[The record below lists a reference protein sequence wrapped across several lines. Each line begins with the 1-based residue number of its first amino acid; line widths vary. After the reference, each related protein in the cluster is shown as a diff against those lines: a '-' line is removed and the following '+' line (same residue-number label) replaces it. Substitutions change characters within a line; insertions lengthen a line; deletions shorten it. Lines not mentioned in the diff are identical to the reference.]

1 MATARRPQTAEDAA
15 AELEI
20 PEPSNTITLDPDYDP
35 ALSQVTRPSDLGFG
49 KAREVVVEPLQE
61 LPPVPSHDG
70 WMEVR
75 MSETIEEFTYGN
87 PHYMVKLEQ
96 GKRYRVPV
104 HIGRYLIDLG
114 KVYQRA

>member
-1 MATARRPQTAEDAA
+1 MATARRTQTAEEAA
-15 AELEI
+15 AEIHI
-20 PEPSNTITLDPDYDP
+20 PDPSEKVTLPPDYDP

-49 KAREVVVEPLQE
+49 KAREVIVEPLQE
-61 LPPVPSHDG
+61 LPPVASPDG

-75 MSETIEEFTYGN
+75 MVETIEEFTYGN
-87 PHYMVKLEQ
+87 PHYMVKLEA

-104 HIGRYLIDLG
+104 HIGRYLMDLG